1 MRSFDRGR
9 SWRLGRKTLLLGT
22 VVAFVAMALPG
33 SALAAKPGPGT
44 CSGGSISTGTWTS
57 FTVTGTCT
65 IAKGATVQINGNL
78 IVANG
83 GVLNDH
89 AASTAEV
96 DITGNVLVGKGAI
109 LGLGYN
115 APTGKLGPDTVG
127 GSIIAINPLTLYL
140 GNLTVAGN
148 VISVGGASPMPPAT
162 AARNFPIKDNTIIG
176 NLIIQGWQ
184 GGWLGVVRNN
194 VDGNVIVNMNV
205 SLSTPPG
212 PAGSGELGGPGM
224 DPDSTEVQTN
234 TIAGNLVCFGDTPAA
249 QVNPTDKG
257 SPNVVAGKAIGQCAG
272 LTQ

>member
-1 MRSFDRGR
+1 MRRRFLTAIAGIAM
-9 SWRLGRKTLLLGT
+9 L
-22 VVAFVAMALPG
+22 VALIPA
-33 SALAAKPGPGT
+33 SAASAAAKPGPGT
-44 CSGGSISTGTWTS
+44 CSGGSIGTGTWTS

-78 IVANG
+78 VIAKG
-83 GVLNDH
+83 AVLNDH

-115 APTGKLGPDTVG
+115 APEGKLGPDTVG

-148 VISVGGASPMPPAT
+148 VISVGGASPMPPAA

-176 NLIIQGWQ
+176 NLIIVGWQ
-184 GGWLGVVRNN
+184 GGWLGVIRND
-194 VDGNVIVNMNV
+194 VEGNVIVSRNA

-212 PAGSGELGGPGM
+212 PPGSGELGGPVM

-234 TIAGNLVCFGDTPAA
+234 TIAGNLVCLGNTPAA
-249 QVNPTDKG
+249 QVNPADG
-257 SPNVVAGKAIGQCAG
+257 GQPNVVAGKASGECSA
-272 LTQ
+272 LTK